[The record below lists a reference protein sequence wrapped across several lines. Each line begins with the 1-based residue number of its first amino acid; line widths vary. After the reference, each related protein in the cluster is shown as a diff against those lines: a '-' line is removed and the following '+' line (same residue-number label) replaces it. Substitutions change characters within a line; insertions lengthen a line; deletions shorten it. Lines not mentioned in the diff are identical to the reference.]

1 MRSFV
6 DVGSG
11 TKASKISR
19 QRMKRYVTVKVGTM
33 NSYLEENIFQYDLY
47 FWKVYKFN
55 IMRVTSVIL
64 FLKITY
70 TIFL

>member
-6 DVGSG
+6 DVGPG

-70 TIFL
+70 AIFL